1 MRAVGLQHNSHVV
14 PLFIRADGLGIWP
27 MLRYIYEFIMTVIRS
42 RYEARFRGRLLKK
55 RWTWRVRRRIFL
67 PRFGYLLLRVTRCL
81 PSEDI
86 RILALFRAPP
96 PRLTIARP
104 SESPGVLLG
113 AGGERKFVCLRT
125 EDEDISDKEIP
136 KMGRNVRRGT
146 RQVHL
151 LLSRRPWNLA
161 YVEI

>member
-1 MRAVGLQHNSHVV
+1 
-14 PLFIRADGLGIWP
+14 
-27 MLRYIYEFIMTVIRS
+27 MLRSNDTHDELAYVS
-42 RYEARFRGRLLKK
+42 RLRPDSEAICSYKEWHHMRIWLQVPCNPHPHLGA
-55 RWTWRVRRRIFL
+55 RW
-67 PRFGYLLLRVTRCL
+67 YLLIGVTRCL
-81 PSEDI
+81 QSEDI
-86 RILALFRAPP
+86 RIMALFRAPP

-125 EDEDISDKEIP
+125 EDEDISDQEIP

>member
-1 MRAVGLQHNSHVV
+1 MCGRTNGLYYRNERSKAV
-14 PLFIRADGLGIWP
+14 
-27 MLRYIYEFIMTVIRS
+27 MTVRFMCSGSEKSGPFPLRS
-42 RYEARFRGRLLKK
+42 RSP
-55 RWTWRVRRRIFL
+55 RICMH
-67 PRFGYLLLRVTRCL
+67 YLLIGVTRCL
-81 PSEDI
+81 QSEDI
-86 RILALFRAPP
+86 RIMALFRAPL